1 MKMNNNINFRI
12 VSSASKS
19 QFLQNY
25 SYYLK
30 NINGEIFDECAKYRI
45 ILNYE
50 YWFNFLNVLEQYFIT
65 TKSIDISY
73 IITEMESVNL
83 NIHNSIDANTHQF
96 SLHCCDKIF
105 CEITITLFK
114 SLKELFINELLQ
126 NPDTIAFFSIAT
138 RWISLY
144 LQSIVYII
152 YELQTIKTGTETPFI
167 SATDFYLEAMKDDFC
182 FTYDRARIYNKYFK
196 IKEFKIRNT
205 TNMEIPKH
213 CLDMFKENHFNI
225 ITIE

>member
-1 MKMNNNINFRI
+1 MKTNNKINLRI

-30 NINGEIFDECAKYRI
+30 NIDDDIFDDCAKYRI

-50 YWFNFLNVLEQYFIT
+50 HWFEFLNVLEKYFIT
-65 TKSIDISY
+65 CDLIDIDY
-73 IITEMESVNL
+73 IISEMEIINS
-83 NIHNSIDANTHQF
+83 NIYNSIDKSSQQF
-96 SLHCCDKIF
+96 SLHCCDEIF
-105 CEITITLFK
+105 CEIISTLFK
-114 SLKELFINELLQ
+114 SLRELFIELLAK
-126 NPDTIAFFSIAT
+126 NPDRIGFFSRAT
-138 RWISLY
+138 RWVSLY

-152 YELQTIKTGTETPFI
+152 YELQTIKSGVEIPFI
-167 SATDFYLEAMKDDFC
+167 SATDFYLEVVKDDFC
-182 FTYDRARIYNKYFK
+182 FIYDRARIYNKYFK
-196 IKEFKIRNT
+196 IKEFKIRNV

-213 CLDMFKENHFNI
+213 CLDMFNKNHFKI